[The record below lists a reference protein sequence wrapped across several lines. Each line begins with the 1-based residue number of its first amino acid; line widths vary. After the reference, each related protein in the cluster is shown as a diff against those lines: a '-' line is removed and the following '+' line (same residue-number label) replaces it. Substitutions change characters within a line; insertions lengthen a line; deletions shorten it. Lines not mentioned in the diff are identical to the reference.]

1 MLVGRGTWVIGGSKT
16 RELAN
21 MAELPHHVKA
31 EKHPYVLKLSWPEVS
46 RPSEITILEKIEEI
60 CQEEADSDFGKCI
73 ISHVP
78 VIEAHL
84 DPTFPGS
91 NTGFI
96 RKFLFGESGVGA
108 ARQMRW
114 IVFERFQPLSTLPEQ
129 QMVQG
134 YVETFLCHR
143 ALWMKGVHHC
153 DISPENLLWHPRR
166 KAGVL
171 NDFDLSKLTCNL
183 NLASGPIENI
193 GTLPFM
199 ALDLLS
205 ADGLEGKIKRL
216 YRHDAEAFTWS
227 LTYICL
233 NHTLEGNKIVINTKH
248 PLSRWFSDI
257 DTILSSKPGILRDD
271 WKKIEPHA
279 TAYPQAQS
287 LAKKLVLYYLNR
299 LSSQRRIEN
308 QASAQSDDVEFKP
321 QRTPHL
327 VASLG
332 GDVAEGATSEVNPV
346 IYKEKPDSEHFA
358 ENVWSILKWL
368 DSEEQRLKSSL
379 EGGTNASEYYGAKW
393 TELSDASALLV
404 PHSGSAHKSL

>member
-1 MLVGRGTWVIGGSKT
+1 MCTTTPDVEDPPLIASLTIPSKPTFHFQPQGDAIYKSTMLVGRGTWVIGGSKT

-134 YVETFLCHR
+134 YVETFLCKSVV
-143 ALWMKGVHHC
+143 AL
-153 DISPENLLWHPRR
+153 S
-166 KAGVL
+166 L
-171 NDFDLSKLTCNL
+171 NTGDLGLTD
-183 NLASGPIENI
+183 S
-193 GTLPFM
+193 
-199 ALDLLS
+199 
-205 ADGLEGKIKRL
+205 
-216 YRHDAEAFTWS
+216 
-227 LTYICL
+227 
-233 NHTLEGNKIVINTKH
+233 
-248 PLSRWFSDI
+248 SR
-257 DTILSSKPGILRDD
+257 
-271 WKKIEPHA
+271 
-279 TAYPQAQS
+279 
-287 LAKKLVLYYLNR
+287 
-299 LSSQRRIEN
+299 
-308 QASAQSDDVEFKP
+308 
-321 QRTPHL
+321 
-327 VASLG
+327 
-332 GDVAEGATSEVNPV
+332 
-346 IYKEKPDSEHFA
+346 
-358 ENVWSILKWL
+358 
-368 DSEEQRLKSSL
+368 
-379 EGGTNASEYYGAKW
+379 
-393 TELSDASALLV
+393 
-404 PHSGSAHKSL
+404 